1 MAGAGGML
9 DQAMHPEPSART
21 AARRTQDERSAATRE
36 ALVSATAALIAESG
50 YAAATTTAIA
60 ARAGVSRGALHHQF
74 DDRDDLMLAVI
85 EDIMNRINFQLD
97 GRPLQGR
104 PLRERA
110 EALVDHYRSVF
121 AGPTFRAALGI
132 WTGVQGEPA
141 LLGRVRDLLRAA
153 QSRFDE
159 AWLTAFADLP
169 AASRAGLLAARR
181 LAMSTVRGYAVLE
194 MFGTYSAWPQDRA
207 VAVAM
212 VETAIAQALPAMPP
226 RPATSRGRRSGA

>member
-1 MAGAGGML
+1 MAGAGGIL
-9 DQAMHPEPSART
+9 GRAMPTEPTTRT
-21 AARRTQDERSAATRE
+21 GTRRTQDERSAATRE
-36 ALVSATAALIAESG
+36 ALLSATAALIAEFG

-85 EDIMNRINFQLD
+85 EDVMNRVNFQLD
-97 GRPLQGR
+97 GCPLQGQ
-104 PLRERA
+104 PLRQRA

-121 AGPTFRAALGI
+121 GGPTFRAALGI
-132 WTGVQGEPA
+132 WTGVQGEPT
-141 LLGRVRDLLRAA
+141 LLGRVRDLLRTA

-159 AWLTAFADLP
+159 AWLMAFADLP
-169 AASRAGLLAARR
+169 GASRPGLLAARR

-194 MFGTYSAWPQDRA
+194 MFGTYSAWAQDRA

-212 VETAIAQALPAMPP
+212 VETAIARALPEVPP
-226 RPATSRGRRSGA
+226 SPGISP